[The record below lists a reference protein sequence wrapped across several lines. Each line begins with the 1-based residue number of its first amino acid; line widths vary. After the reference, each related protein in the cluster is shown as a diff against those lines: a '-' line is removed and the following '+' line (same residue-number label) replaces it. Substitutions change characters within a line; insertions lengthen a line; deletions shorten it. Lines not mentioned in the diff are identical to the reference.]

1 MIAGALTG
9 SLLLNSC
16 YFNSAGHIF
25 DKASYQAS
33 SFTRELRSNNNQ
45 VVYTDGSDYYVELTR
60 YRLGEPVVTQY
71 NAFSQKETGSE
82 EKLQERGTAVFRIPS
97 DFAMFLTGQAKGP
110 DVPSEMTLVQNGAA
124 IKSSCSTLP
133 IVRDAGKYA
142 EVWQHRSSAAPW
154 LYAAGVLDW
163 LCVDL
168 PITCVENALLIAG
181 CAAAIG
187 GEMQSR
193 ANSYSSGSSSSGDS
207 GSSYSPPSQYE
218 IRSFYH
224 SQGM

>member
-1 MIAGALTG
+1 MACLLDKLTQYLALT
-9 SLLLNSC
+9 
-16 YFNSAGHIF
+16 
-25 DKASYQAS
+25 S
-33 SFTRELRSNNNQ
+33 SFATKANYASAHKIPVGDNKPILM
-45 VVYTDGSDYYVELTR
+45 YR
-60 YRLGEPVVTQY
+60 Y
-71 NAFSQKETGSE
+71 S
-82 EKLQERGTAVFRIPS
+82 
-97 DFAMFLTGQAKGP
+97 
-110 DVPSEMTLVQNGAA
+110 
-124 IKSSCSTLP
+124 
-133 IVRDAGKYA
+133 A

-168 PITCVENALLIAG
+168 PITCVENALLITG

-187 GEMQSR
+187 GAMQSS